1 MRIKGERMSL
11 ADSHAKGNYI
21 VGVKMSI
28 LGANVVNEAKE
39 DLGTIEDVIID
50 SRTSVVAYAILTF
63 GGFLGLGDKHFA
75 IPWRVLD
82 FHAVEGYAVLKIE
95 KARLENA
102 PGFKTGEWPDMGDTE
117 WACRVDRHYG
127 VAE

>member
-1 MRIKGERMSL
+1 MSL

-21 VGVKMSI
+21 VGVKTSI

-50 SRTSVVAYAILTF
+50 TRTSAVAYAILTF

-82 FHAVEGYAVLKIE
+82 FHAAEGYAVLKLE
-95 KARLENA
+95 KARLEKA

>member
-1 MRIKGERMSL
+1 MSL

-50 SRTSVVAYAILTF
+50 TWTSVVAYAILTF
-63 GGFLGLGDKHFA
+63 GEFLGLGDKHFA

-95 KARLENA
+95 KGRLENA